1 MATRQRCPPAPDQAV
16 PAVASLARIY
26 SAAFARRLCC
36 ATLRVSFEPC
46 GILVPARGLLDT
58 ENMLVRGIEHIGI
71 TVPNVDEA
79 ARYFAEAFG
88 AELLYDTHPRGS
100 EPFGGAE
107 LEQLVGVPPETEL
120 ITFRMLRLP
129 DGPSIELFEYSTPD
143 QRSAVCPADLGLQHV
158 ALYVDDIDLAC
169 ERIRS
174 SGGEVLVGPR
184 DLPGPEAG
192 PGNQWCYTRAP
203 WGMTIELV
211 TFPSPQAYE
220 KQTTARRWKPG
231 SA

>member
-1 MATRQRCPPAPDQAV
+1 V
-16 PAVASLARIY
+16 VK
-26 SAAFARRLCC
+26 
-36 ATLRVSFEPC
+36 
-46 GILVPARGLLDT
+46 
-58 ENMLVRGIEHIGI
+58 GIEHIGI

-79 ARYFAEAFG
+79 TRYFAEAFG

-100 EPFGGAE
+100 EPFRGRE
-107 LEQLVGVPPETEL
+107 LQTLVGVPAGTEL

-143 QRSAVCPADLGLQHV
+143 QRPAVSPADLGLQHV
-158 ALYVDDIDLAC
+158 AFYVDDIDRAC
-169 ERIRS
+169 ERIRE
-174 SGGEVLVGPR
+174 SGGEVLVGPQ

-192 PGNQWCYTRAP
+192 TGNKWCYTRAP

-220 KQTTARRWKPG
+220 AVTDARRWKPG
-231 SA
+231 SAAA